1 MKTLLIGI
9 NAKYIHSNLAI
20 HYLKAYAKEFKDS
33 IKLMEFTINQYT
45 DHILQSI
52 YQEKPEF
59 IGFSCYLWNMS
70 MVKELCTELRKLL
83 PNIKIWLGG
92 PEVSYDSINCLEDIK
107 AADGIMYGEGEET
120 FLELLSYYNSCKG
133 SGKDLE
139 NGLSLSKIRGI
150 TYRNSAG
157 IKEVTNKSSDKE
169 ELFQNTFRS
178 ELDLS
183 LVPFPYEDMEEF
195 KNKIIYYETS
205 RGCPYSCSYCLSSID
220 KKVRLRSLELV
231 KKELSIFLEYKVPQV
246 KFVDRTFNCNRRHA
260 LEIWSFIKDKDNGI
274 TNFHFEI
281 SADLLEEK
289 ELALLSSLRPGLVQL
304 EIGVQ
309 STKDETVTAIR
320 RKMNLSKLKEAV
332 AYIHR
337 GKNIH
342 QHLDLIVGL
351 PYEDIE
357 SFQNSFNE
365 VYEMEPDQLQLGF
378 LKVLKGSAMEAESQK
393 WGIVYKSKPPYEV
406 LYTRWL
412 SYEDVLALKKVEEM
426 AEVYY
431 NSGQFHYAIKYMEH
445 FFITPYKLYEALGQY
460 YEKKGYEGISHSRM
474 RRYEILLEFF
484 TEMVSGDKDIEK
496 KIAAFQ
502 DILVHDLYL
511 REKLKSRPR
520 FAEDCNSYKQS
531 YREFYTDNERL
542 SEYLRL
548 DGTREEVEQM
558 KPYLHLEHYGIDI
571 EQTVM
576 EGKVI
581 LRDEFMLY
589 DYRNRN
595 PLDSQART
603 MLVSL

>member
-1 MKTLLIGI
+1 VKTLLIGI

-33 IKLMEFTINQYT
+33 IGLMEFTINQYT

-52 YQEKPEF
+52 YREKPEF

-83 PNIKIWLGG
+83 PDTKIWLGG
-92 PEVSYDSINCLEDIK
+92 PEVSYDSLKCLKDIK
-107 AADGIMYGEGEET
+107 AADGVMYGEGEET
-120 FLELLSYYNSCKG
+120 FLELLHYYHSRSDKNAQEEKA
-133 SGKDLE
+133 
-139 NGLSLSKIRGI
+139 SLNKIKGI
-150 TYRNSAG
+150 TYRASAK
-157 IKEVTNKSSDKE
+157 IEADTSETSNDKE
-169 ELFQNTFRS
+169 ELFQTSFRN
-178 ELDLS
+178 ELDIS
-183 LVPFPYEDMEEF
+183 TVPFPYEDMEKF

-220 KKVRLRSLELV
+220 KKVRLRDFELV
-231 KKELSIFLEYKVPQV
+231 KQELSIFLAYKVPQV

-260 LEIWSFIKDKDNGI
+260 LAIWHYINEQDNGI

-281 SADLLEEK
+281 SADILGEE
-289 ELALLSSLRPGLVQL
+289 ELALLSTLRPGLVQL

-309 STKDETVTAIR
+309 STNDTTVTAIR
-320 RKMNLSKLKEAV
+320 RKMDLSKLKKAV
-332 AYIHR
+332 DYIHK

-351 PYEDIE
+351 PYEDIN

-365 VYEMEPDQLQLGF
+365 VYEMKPDQLQLGF
-378 LKVLKGSAMEAESQK
+378 LKVLKGSAMEAESLK

-406 LYTRWL
+406 LYTNWL

-426 AEVYY
+426 TEVYY
-431 NSGQFHYAIKYMEH
+431 NSGQFQYAIKYMEH
-445 FFITPYKLYEALGQY
+445 FFASPYKLYEALGQY

-474 RRYEILLEFF
+474 GRYEILLEFF
-484 TEMVSGDKDIEK
+484 TDLLGGHKDKDMN
-496 KIAAFQ
+496 IAVFQ

-520 FAEDCNSYKQS
+520 FAEDCNRYKQT
-531 YREFYTDNERL
+531 YKEFYADNEKL
-542 SEYLRL
+542 MECLRF
-548 DGTREEVEQM
+548 DDAREMAEKV
-558 KPYLHLEHYGIDI
+558 KSYLHVEHYSIDI
-571 EQTVM
+571 EQTVRT
-576 EGKVI
+576 GRVI
-581 LRDEFMLY
+581 KKEQFVLY
-589 DYRNRN
+589 DYLHRN

-603 MLVSL
+603 ILVNL